1 MAIVILFEIAIIF
14 FLLGMLYY
22 FSQYAIIQFNQNTKS
37 EKFQRELC
45 EVIDKNYKKLEEA
58 LKSNE
63 EFENK
68 IYKILEDNLKKEEEI
83 FSQIGK

>member
-58 LKSNE
+58 LKANE